1 MAPILAGAAAAVKP
15 ADTRRI
21 RAGFDQ
27 ANRSRFRLPTS
38 RCPKRWKY
46 RQRGCLHIGP
56 GGTARI
62 RGVQSMEMIYQPSTG
77 NAAPARSWPWQ
88 AGIRSVLRVMAGI
101 AAVSALCCVTQVAVP
116 LTFVYL
122 VEKIG
127 LFLF

>member
-1 MAPILAGAAAAVKP
+1 MEPILAGAAGAVKP

-21 RAGFDQ
+21 HAGFDQ
-27 ANRSRFRLPTS
+27 ANCSRLRLPTS

-46 RQRGCLHIGP
+46 RQRGCLRIGS

-62 RGVQSMEMIYQPSTG
+62 RGVASMEICQPSTS
-77 NAAPARSWPWQ
+77 NAAPARSWPLQ
-88 AGIRSVLRVMAGI
+88 AGIRSVLRAMAGI

-122 VEKIG
+122 VEKIS